1 MTQNCLLAAVKFK
14 KMEEFVKDKF
24 RIDNGSRNDCSLY
37 CYVNIDRHILIRVTE
52 YCSDTGTDFFGEIET
67 EYNDAGIEL
76 TKDMAIRLRDE
87 LDRLI
92 KTNYCPTKNE
102 TCLNSEI
109 CQEQG
114 FCSRCD

>member
-1 MTQNCLLAAVKFK
+1 
-14 KMEEFVKDKF
+14 MEEFVKDKF

-37 CYVNIDRHILIRVTE
+37 CYVNIDKHILIRVTE
-52 YCSDTGTDFFGEIET
+52 YCSDTGTDFFGESET

-92 KTNYCPTKNE
+92 KSNYPLVISSVCTCTKFRE
-102 TCLNSEI
+102 TPMINGKHI
-109 CQEQG
+109 CSICNKPIVQT
-114 FCSRCD
+114 DL